1 MATSCVPSTSY
12 SRSEGCSSQLWKYG
26 VYENNEGFENVQP
39 IECEETKREIT
50 DAVDY
55 AVRMLRKL
63 NILGHSNGSA
73 FSHRTKLMGDHIV
86 KILLDAINNY
96 KFIGEEKLVQ
106 KIEVEDE
113 NLSMNYSD
121 VEYSEEE
128 MEIKDSCSTTSSVD
142 YLNIVEE
149 ERIQDVPIHIKE
161 KLVKLAELH
170 PRWSLKS
177 LRSRGSRLLKS
188 KHQLRRWKKQILKGG
203 TTNDKYKL
211 INSKVYD
218 QFCECQTRKQLVTTK
233 MLQQWAIEAAKQL
246 PETEKLLF
254 KASNSWAKKFKINY
268 GVCLPKLKNHV

>member
-1 MATSCVPSTSY
+1 M
-12 SRSEGCSSQLWKYG
+12 QI
-26 VYENNEGFENVQP
+26 F
-39 IECEETKREIT
+39 
-50 DAVDY
+50 VDFCY
-55 AVRMLRKL
+55 
-63 NILGHSNGSA
+63 
-73 FSHRTKLMGDHIV
+73 
-86 KILLDAINNY
+86 
-96 KFIGEEKLVQ
+96 Q
-106 KIEVEDE
+106 
-113 NLSMNYSD
+113 
-121 VEYSEEE
+121 
-128 MEIKDSCSTTSSVD
+128 
-142 YLNIVEE
+142 
-149 ERIQDVPIHIKE
+149 E